1 MPRIDA
7 ALLLSLERVVRV
19 GLPRYRSRMMAPAD
33 GLPFP
38 QRGWAIVAI
47 GLGVTL
53 AVIDS
58 AIANVALPTIAS
70 DLHTDP
76 ALSIWVV
83 NGYQL
88 AITISLLPFSSLGDI
103 LGYRRVY
110 LGGLILFTV
119 ASLGCAFST
128 SLPELAFA
136 RVIQGFG
143 AAGVMSVNTAL
154 LRFIYPQALLGRGIG
169 INALVVAVASA
180 VGPTIAGLILAVAN
194 WPWLFAVNVPIGIAA
209 VLVGWRSLPRTAP
222 SPHGFDIVSALL
234 SAATFGVLI
243 GSIDVLGH
251 GEGFPLFLAEMLTTI
266 ALGYFLVRRQL
277 ALAAPLLPVDLLKIP
292 IFALSVSTSIA
303 SFVAQMLALVSL
315 PFLFQN
321 ELHFSAVET
330 GFLISPWPLAICIAA
345 PLAGRLADRYSA
357 GLLGGIGLF
366 CFAMGLLSFA
376 FLPEHPGYVE
386 ISWRMALCGFGFG
399 ISQSPNNRA
408 MLSAA
413 PRERSGGASG
423 MLGTARLLGQTTGA
437 ALAALLFARL
447 AGEAPTVGLLISSG
461 FALIGAGV
469 SLARLYDTS
478 PSAAQRA
485 ANPEAD
491 PSLHATLLRG
501 EADQP

>member
-1 MPRIDA
+1 
-7 ALLLSLERVVRV
+7 VRV
-19 GLPRYRSRMMAPAD
+19 ALRTNWLRGITTTMTD
-33 GLPFP
+33 GLPLP
-38 QRGWAIVAI
+38 QRNWAILAI
-47 GLGVTL
+47 GLGITL

-58 AIANVALPTIAS
+58 AIANVALPTIAA

-76 ALSIWVV
+76 ALSIWIV

-88 AITISLLPFSSLGDI
+88 AITISLLPLSSLGDI
-103 LGYRRVY
+103 VGYRRVY
-110 LGGLILFTV
+110 LAGLALFTL
-119 ASLGCAFST
+119 ASLGCAFAT
-128 SLPELAFA
+128 SLPMLALA

-143 AAGVMSVNTAL
+143 AAGIMSVNTAL
-154 LRFIYPQALLGRGIG
+154 LRFIYPQKLLGRGIG
-169 INALVVAVASA
+169 INALVVAVSAA
-180 VGPTIAGLILAVAN
+180 VGPTVAGAILAVAN

-209 VLVGWRSLPRTAP
+209 IVVGWSSLPQTTR

-234 SAATFGVLI
+234 SAATFGLLI
-243 GSIDVLGH
+243 GSIDALGH
-251 GEGFPLFLAEMLTTI
+251 GEGFPLFMAEMVTTI
-266 ALGYFLVRRQL
+266 ALGIVLVRRQL
-277 ALAAPLLPVDLLKIP
+277 SLAAPLLPVDLLKIP

-303 SFVAQMLALVSL
+303 SFVAQMLSLVCL

-330 GFLISPWPLAICIAA
+330 GALITPWPLAICIAA

-376 FLPEHPGYVE
+376 FLPEHPTYLDIG
-386 ISWRMALCGFGFG
+386 WRMALSGFGFG
-399 ISQSPNNRA
+399 IFQSPNNRA
-408 MLSAA
+408 MLTAA

-423 MLGTARLLGQTTGA
+423 MLGTARLLGQTAGA

-447 AGEAPTVGLLISSG
+447 PHQAPTVGLLISSG
-461 FALIGAGV
+461 FAFIAALV

-478 PSAAQRA
+478 PAAAQRA
-485 ANPEAD
+485 SNPEAD

-501 EADQP
+501 DAEDNG